1 MMSILVL
8 NKNKNNMNKI
18 TEKLSEIFTEKQ
30 IQVLKD
36 AWRFGAWG
44 DAEVNFGKDEDDWGL
59 GACTNDAKDGGHF
72 NGRQISGIMSGISK
86 KIDATHTDM
95 VANFPDWWGD
105 GTGDMVF
112 FNARAFGYENSN
124 EFWDVLNE
132 WSKSND

>member
-1 MMSILVL
+1 
-8 NKNKNNMNKI
+8 MNKI
-18 TEKLSEIFTEKQ
+18 TEKLATIFTEKQ

-44 DAEVNFGKDEDDWGL
+44 DSDINFGRDEDDWGL
-59 GACTNDAKDGGHF
+59 GACTNDAKAGDHF
-72 NGRQISGIMSGISK
+72 TGRQISGIMSGISK

-95 VANFPDWWGD
+95 IANFPDWWGD

-112 FNARAFGYENSN
+112 FNTRAFGYENSD
-124 EFWDVLNE
+124 EFWDALNE